1 MKTVLKIV
9 FWFLIAGTVAL
20 TAFTV
25 ATAMLATPE
34 KPEMQKLFDLSLNLT
49 FYWGYALFATVIV
62 SAIIAFFFNI
72 ITHPSTWLKTL
83 LGIGIVGLVVGS
95 IVAWVLSHE
104 IAPVPNSAGGVFD
117 NSFELQIS
125 ETGLYLTYAVAA
137 IAILVVV
144 YDMFSGLVRRFIK

>member
-1 MKTVLKIV
+1 MKTVLKIL

-25 ATAMLATPE
+25 TTAMLATPE
-34 KPEMQKLFDLSLNLT
+34 KPEMQKLFDLSLNLI
-49 FYWGYALFATVIV
+49 FYWGYALFATVII
-62 SAIIAFFFNI
+62 SAIVAFFFNI
-72 ITHPSTWLKTL
+72 ISHPSGLVKTL
-83 LGIGIVGLVVGS
+83 LGFVIVALVVGS
-95 IVAWVLSHE
+95 AVAWVKFHE

-117 NSFELQIS
+117 NPFELQIS
-125 ETGLYLTYAVAA
+125 AIGLYLTYAVAA

>member
-1 MKTVLKIV
+1 MKTVLKIL

-34 KPEMQKLFDLSLNLT
+34 KPEMQKLFDLSLNLI

-72 ITHPSTWLKTL
+72 ISHPSKLLKTGV
-83 LGIGIVGLVVGS
+83 GIGVVILVVGS
-95 IVAWVLSHE
+95 IVAWVISHE

-117 NSFELQIS
+117 NRFELQIS
-125 ETGLYLTYAVAA
+125 EIGLYLTYAVAA